1 MLTSFQ
7 KVLEIEEKVP
17 KNFQHRSRWLRNSKF
32 FAVQSNTEL
41 QWFNNSGATRNEK
54 NNFKNLI
61 FSFSK
66 KSELIILVT
75 HLKTFFRR
83 RRRRKNTKRS
93 SFVSTCVTPFCF
105 TFSKTEVDVSKISF
119 FAETE
124 AKTSTL
130 ITGVSNQGS
139 QKVLPQMWL

>member
-32 FAVQSNTEL
+32 FAVQSNTTL
-41 QWFNNSGATRNEK
+41 QWFNNSGTTRNEK

-66 KSELIILVT
+66 KSESIILVT
-75 HLKTFFRR
+75 QLKTFF
-83 RRRRKNTKRS
+83 RRRKNTKRS

-139 QKVLPQMWL
+139 QKNIQNYRF